1 MKERYELMRNQN
13 DYSHRYQFK
22 SPDGN
27 KSVRQFINLNG
38 THNID
43 GYEGV
48 RMEIHVAQDQS
59 KWNELQ
65 DSTTLLGDVYDPQ
78 LAKATNNRRGVDR
91 TSVLSNDEWQE
102 LVEAG
107 EIVEGESYEYLNR
120 DSGQVEKGQNLYLAF
135 ESDVITTHM
144 GAKPDI
150 KTAKPMAIPLDIDL
164 HTKLTDL
171 KQNEHQPYYQAQI
184 IKMRQDNPEFF
195 GITPEK
201 ADNEKNIRIIEDD
214 DLEL

>member
-1 MKERYELMRNQN
+1 MSNKDDFN
-13 DYSHRYQFK
+13 HRYQFK

-27 KSVRQFINLNG
+27 KSVRQFINLNA
-38 THNID
+38 THNVD
-43 GYEGV
+43 NYDGV
-48 RMEIHVAQDQS
+48 RMEIHVAQDKR

-91 TSVLSNDEWQE
+91 TSVLRNDEWQK

-107 EIVEGESYEYLNR
+107 EIVEGDSYEYLNR
-120 DSGQVEKGQNLYLAF
+120 DSGQVESGKNLYLAF

-150 KTAKPMAIPLDIDL
+150 KTARPMSDPLDINK
-164 HTKLTDL
+164 HTQLTDL

-184 IKMRQDNPEFF
+184 IKMRQENPEFF

-201 ADNEKNIRIIEDD
+201 EREEQSDRIREED